1 MPAATATQ
9 SAEAG
14 GYDGNDLAANRRRM
28 AAETAVQLSCQLLSQ
43 VQGGEVAAAEIRLWL
58 LLESCFWN
66 QTHAPLARVAQ
77 QIDVP
82 FHRLYRN
89 GQEFLQLGQGARS
102 RLCYETLTDRTPMFA
117 CQGANKDLMHTLLQ
131 GRGVPLPA

>member
-14 GYDGNDLAANRRRM
+14 GYDGNDLAANRRRL

-43 VQGGEVAAAEIRLWL
+43 MQGGKVAAAEIRLWL

-102 RLCYETLTDRTPMFA
+102 RLCYEALTDRTPMFA
-117 CQGANKDLMHTLLQ
+117 C
-131 GRGVPLPA
+131 